1 MLKIP
6 RGIGASLAVLAG
18 APLAVLAAALLAVLA
33 ASPAQAAGWTTPA
46 YTLRLNS
53 FATSDAF
60 PGSLNSGPDQGLEPR
75 AELATSR
82 RFAAA
87 YKLGLTAS
95 AGGTLQNQFTR
106 GNYAWLGV
114 GSSLRRDQ
122 TTLTLEGQWTPK
134 RNKFPTDP
142 AEGGEFAGTELTA
155 GVRRSLGERA
165 RVRLEGSLERDQFV
179 PQFSDRDSQG
189 RGALGV
195 FTLTPSRGIELRAEG
210 SWDYDNARAQ
220 KWDKFERWTGAGV
233 VWSDFKWRSDLGLR
247 SGVRSYD
254 HAIAGQ
260 ANFLRRDQWI
270 ELRLRLTRVLAP
282 GLAASLGASAEN
294 QTSSRADRAFNQN
307 TVTLGLEWSGG
318 GK

>member
-1 MLKIP
+1 MMKIA
-6 RGIGASLAVLAG
+6 RALAT
-18 APLAVLAAALLAVLA
+18 LLAVLA
-33 ASPAQAAGWTTPA
+33 ASPALAAGWTAPA

-106 GNYAWLGV
+106 GNYGWLGLA
-114 GSSLRRDQ
+114 SSLRRDK
-122 TTLTLEGQWTPK
+122 TTLTLEGLWTPK

-142 AEGGEFAGTELTA
+142 AEGGQFAGTELTA

-165 RVRLEGSLERDQFV
+165 RLRLEGTLER
-179 PQFSDRDSQG
+179 SRG
-189 RGALGV
+189 RAALGV

-210 SWDYDNARAQ
+210 LYENDDARAR
-220 KWDKFERWTGAGV
+220 KWDKIERWAGAGV

-247 SGVRSYD
+247 SGVRSYE
-254 HAIAGQ
+254 HAIAPE

-270 ELRLRLTRVLAP
+270 DLRLRLTRVLAP
-282 GLAASLGASAEN
+282 GLAASIGASAEN

-307 TVTLGLEWSGG
+307 AVTLGLEWNGG